1 MWVRLIL
8 LVGIGGAIG
17 WITNFIAIRMLFRP
31 YNPIGIGFFKI
42 QGLIPKRKVELA
54 KSIGEVVEKEL
65 FSIGDI
71 KEKIKN
77 ADIDEKMTEIV
88 NQLFENKFE
97 EIIMKNFP
105 MLKLFLSG
113 ETLEKVKGIIIK
125 IILDNKEEIINVLL
139 DSLEK
144 EIKVEQIIE
153 EKISDFPLEKLEN
166 IIYSLVK
173 KELKHIELIG
183 AVLGAVIGFF
193 QYVITIYI

>member
-166 IIYSLVK
+166 IIYSLVR

>member
-113 ETLEKVKGIIIK
+113 ETLEKVKEIIIK